1 MGWLEKY
8 LSMHVPYRLMG
19 ELTIYIK
26 DETIENFMHLNHL
39 SSYEIC
45 DVINIIK
52 NYDYDKELNF
62 IKEEQIKIGNKFKS
76 EFSNNVCEIVNIV
89 NDKLIVKFENDLS
102 VIEKDIFRKCLL
114 KEVNYEN

>member
-8 LSMHVPYRLMG
+8 LSMQVPYWLMG
-19 ELTIYIK
+19 ELTDYIK
-26 DETIENFMHLNHL
+26 DETIENFMRLNHL

-52 NYDYDKELNF
+52 NYDYDIELNF

-76 EFSNNVCEIVNIV
+76 GFTNNVCEIVNIV
-89 NDKLIVKFENDLS
+89 NDKLIVKFENNLA
-102 VIEKDIFRKCLL
+102 VIKKDIFRKYLL
-114 KEVNYEN
+114 KEVKQ